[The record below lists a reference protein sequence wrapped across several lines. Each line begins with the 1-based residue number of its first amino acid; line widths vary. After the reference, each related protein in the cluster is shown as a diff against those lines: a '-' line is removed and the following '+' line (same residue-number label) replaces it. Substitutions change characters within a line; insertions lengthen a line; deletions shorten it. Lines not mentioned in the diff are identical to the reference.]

1 MLDLLCKT
9 IDVSGG
15 RKDNP
20 APRCGMRRNYG
31 KRPLAACVTIS
42 LLLFGCGNPVNV
54 KHSQVQTSAQ
64 EEHIA
69 KVYFI
74 RPLPVKYKG
83 IADNKVRIDF
93 NNEELLTLNEGQYTL
108 VKLTPSKGDV
118 STHSK
123 TKFTNSNLPIEVSR
137 KREYRFLAGK
147 TYFIH
152 LKRVDEEFRGIFYD
166 PAPVTLE
173 QALQLSQRLRA
184 LGAAADE
191 PIDQI
196 KSVAETP
203 DPGPLVP
210 ALPEKLYPGKPYL
223 IKGNPKYEAEQQ
235 PQPSTTPSTE
245 PAKEPSSEKNEI
257 TFDQP
262 PENTG
267 GQTK

>member
-1 MLDLLCKT
+1 MH
-9 IDVSGG
+9 
-15 RKDNP
+15 
-20 APRCGMRRNYG
+20 RNNSQ
-31 KRPLAACVTIS
+31 RSLAACVTII
-42 LLLFGCGNPVNV
+42 LLLYGCGNPVNV
-54 KHSQVQTSAQ
+54 KHSQVQTGAQ
-64 EEHIA
+64 EEYIA

-74 RPLPVKYKG
+74 RPMPVKYKG
-83 IADNKVRIDF
+83 IADNKVRVDF
-93 NNEELLTLNEGQYTL
+93 NNEELLTLNEGQYTM
-108 VKLTPSKGDV
+108 VKLNPSKGEV
-118 STHSK
+118 STHSR

-173 QALQLSQRLRA
+173 QALQLSKRLRA
-184 LGAAADE
+184 LGIAADE

-196 KSVAETP
+196 KSVAEAP

-223 IKGNPKYEAEQQ
+223 IKGNPKYEAEK
-235 PQPSTTPSTE
+235 PQPSATPSTE
-245 PAKEPSSEKNEI
+245 PAAEPSTEKNEI

-262 PENTG
+262 PENTDG
-267 GQTK
+267 SK